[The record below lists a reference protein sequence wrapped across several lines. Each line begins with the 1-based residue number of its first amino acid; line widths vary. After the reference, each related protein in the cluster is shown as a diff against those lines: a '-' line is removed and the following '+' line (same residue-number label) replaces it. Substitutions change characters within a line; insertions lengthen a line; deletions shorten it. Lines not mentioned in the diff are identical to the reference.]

1 MTHHRNPAQD
11 DAIRRIASVD
21 QCQPRPAEPPPPEP
35 PIDYTAKDYASF
47 RQALIDLIPQLASGW
62 AERHEADV
70 GIALLELLAYVG
82 DQLSYYQDAVANE
95 AFLETARQRVSV
107 RRHANLIDYRMHS
120 GASARAFVHF
130 RVGTLGGTLPRGTKV
145 LSRIEAP
152 LGYIVLSRD
161 DAVIPRSLVDQAL
174 NAAALVF
181 ETLADIR
188 LHPDLNK
195 IALRPWERGQ
205 DRLPCGAT
213 FAALAGDLAF
223 DPDVDEPESW
233 KLKPGDFLL
242 FEGAAEPQA
251 ARWDDAGS
259 FCQIVRLTEVQTGR
273 AGSDSGGGPQAL
285 TWVAWD
291 EADALEFSLRL
302 YATAPNGSG
311 ASSASVARGNLVLA
325 DHGHTLTG
333 PEWHPSDPSE
343 PAVFGGDRAY
353 RLRLQG
359 GSLAFRLPLKA
370 GASARSLLS
379 EADPREARAQVSLTV
394 GDRADAL
401 EGWDPAPDMIGS
413 GPASMDFVVETEDDG
428 RASIRF
434 GDGEF
439 GAALQEG
446 SRVGVTYRVGVGK
459 RGNVGA
465 EGLAHIVEPDSGTL
479 PYVERV
485 RNPLP
490 AWGGEDPEPAQ
501 RAKELAPVAF
511 RAGRLRAVTAEDYA
525 LVAEEHPEVYRA
537 RASFRWT
544 GSWRTVF
551 ISIDPRGRKGV
562 PPELRRRVQ
571 DWVARGALAGYDL
584 EIRPPLYV
592 PVEIDLEVWLD
603 PEYHRSDVER
613 ALRAALGDRLRP
625 DGSSGFFYPDNFTFD
640 QPLYL
645 SQLYE
650 EVEAVKGVGSAIVT
664 RFKRLLETPANA
676 LEQGYI
682 PVDPLEIIRMDT
694 LEIIRMDND
703 PALPENG
710 RMRLKVKEADE
721 RRI

>member
-1 MTHHRNPAQD
+1 MTHHWNPAQD

-21 QCQPRPAEPPPPEP
+21 HCEPRPAEPPPPEP
-35 PIDYTAKDYASF
+35 LIDYTAKDYASF
-47 RQALIDLIPQLASGW
+47 RQALIDLIPQLAPGW

-70 GIALLELLAYVG
+70 GIALLELLSYVG

-130 RVGTLGGTLPRGTKV
+130 RVGTPGGTLPRGTKV
-145 LSRIEAP
+145 LSSIEAP
-152 LGYIVLSRD
+152 LGSTVLSRD
-161 DAVIPRSLVDQAL
+161 DAVIPESLVDQAL

-181 ETLADIR
+181 ETIADGR
-188 LHPDLNK
+188 VHPDLNE
-195 IALRPWERGQ
+195 IALCPWDEGQ
-205 DRLPCGAT
+205 EYLLCGAT

-223 DPDVDEPESW
+223 DPDVDEPEPW

-242 FEGAAEPQA
+242 FEEAPEPQA
-251 ARWDDAGS
+251 AQQDDAGP
-259 FCQIVRLTEVQTGR
+259 FCQVVRLTEVQTGR
-273 AGSDSGGGPQAL
+273 AGSDSGGESQAF

-291 EADALEFSLRL
+291 DALESSLRL
-302 YATAPNGSG
+302 SATTPNGTE
-311 ASSASVARGNLVLA
+311 SSAGVARGNLVLA
-325 DHGHTLTG
+325 DHGRTLAG

-343 PAVFGGDRAY
+343 PGILGSDRAY
-353 RLRLQG
+353 RLPLREG
-359 GSLAFRLPLKA
+359 PLAFHLPLKA
-370 GASARSLLS
+370 GASARALLS
-379 EADPREARAQVSLTV
+379 ENDPREARAQVSLTV
-394 GDRADAL
+394 GDRAAEL
-401 EGWDPAPDMIGS
+401 EDWDPAPDLIGS

-446 SRVGVTYRVGVGK
+446 SRVGVTYRVGVGE

-465 EGLAHIVEPDSGTL
+465 EGLAHIIEPDSGTL
-479 PYVERV
+479 PNVKHV

-490 AWGGEDPEPAQ
+490 AWGGADPEPAQ

-511 RAGRLRAVTAEDYA
+511 HTGRLRAVTAEDYV
-525 LVAEEHPEVYRA
+525 LRAEEHPEVYRA
-537 RASFRWT
+537 RASLRWT
-544 GSWRTVF
+544 GSWKTVF
-551 ISIDPRGRKGV
+551 ITIDPRGCRGLT
-562 PPELRRRVQ
+562 PELRQRVL
-571 DWVARGALAGYDL
+571 DWVARAALAGYDL
-584 EIRPPLYV
+584 KIRLPLYV
-592 PVEIDLEVWLD
+592 PVEINIEVRVD
-603 PEYHRSDVER
+603 PEYYLTDVEQ
-613 ALRAALGDRLRP
+613 ALRAALGDRVRT
-625 DGSSGFFYPDNFTFD
+625 DGSPGFFNPDNFTFG

-650 EVEAVKGVGSAIVT
+650 QVEAVEGVGSAIVT
-664 RFKRLLETPANA
+664 RFKRLLETPANE

-682 PVDPLEIIRMDT
+682 LVNP

-703 PALPENG
+703 PGMPENG
-710 RMRLKVKEADE
+710 RMRLKVREADE

>member
-1 MTHHRNPAQD
+1 MTHHWNPAQD
-11 DAIRRIASVD
+11 EAIRRIASVD
-21 QCQPRPAEPPPPEP
+21 QCEPRPAQPPPPEP
-35 PIDYTAKDYASF
+35 LIDYTAKDYASF
-47 RQALIDLIPQLASGW
+47 RQALIDLIPQLAPGW

-70 GIALLELLAYVG
+70 GIALLELLSYVG

-130 RVGTLGGTLPRGTKV
+130 RVGSPGGTLPRGTKV
-145 LSRIEAP
+145 LSSIEAP
-152 LGYIVLSRD
+152 LGSTVLSRD
-161 DAVIPRSLVDQAL
+161 DAVIPKHLVDQAL

-181 ETLADIR
+181 ETIADGR
-188 LHPDLNK
+188 LHPVLNE
-195 IALRPWERGQ
+195 IPLRPWDEGQ
-205 DRLPCGAT
+205 EYLPCGAT
-213 FAALAGDLAF
+213 FAALAGDLTF
-223 DPDVDEPESW
+223 DPDVDETESW
-233 KLKPGDFLL
+233 RLKPGDFLL
-242 FEGAAEPQA
+242 LEGAPEPQA
-251 ARWDDAGS
+251 TQWDDTGT
-259 FCQIVRLTEVQTGR
+259 FCQVVRLTEVQTGR
-273 AGSDSGGGPQAL
+273 AECDSGDVSQAF

-291 EADALEFSLRL
+291 EVDALESSLRL
-302 YATAPNGSG
+302 SATAPNGTEP
-311 ASSASVARGNLVLA
+311 SAGVARGNLVLA
-325 DHGHTLTG
+325 DHGHTLAG

-343 PAVFGGDRAY
+343 PGVLGGDRAY
-353 RLRLQG
+353 RLRLQEG
-359 GSLAFRLPLKA
+359 PLAFRLPLKT
-370 GASARSLLS
+370 GASARLLLS
-379 EADPREARAQVSLTV
+379 ETDPREARAQVSLTV
-394 GDRADAL
+394 GDRAGVF
-401 EGWDPAPDMIGS
+401 EGWDPAPDLIGS
-413 GPASMDFVVETEDDG
+413 GAASMDFVVETEDDG

-446 SRVGVTYRVGVGK
+446 SRVGVTYRVGAGK

-465 EGLAHIVEPDSGTL
+465 EGLAHIVAPDSGTL
-479 PYVERV
+479 RYVRRV

-490 AWGGEDPEPAQ
+490 AWGGADPEPAQ

-511 RAGRLRAVTAEDYA
+511 HTGQLRAVTAEDYV
-525 LVAEEHPEVYRA
+525 LRAEEHPEVYRA
-537 RASFRWT
+537 RASLRWT

-551 ISIDPRGRKGV
+551 ITIDPRGRRELTA
-562 PPELRRRVQ
+562 ELRQRVR

-592 PVEIDLEVWLD
+592 PVEIDIEVRVD

-613 ALRAALGDRLRP
+613 ALRAALDDRLRT
-625 DGSSGFFYPDNFTFD
+625 DGSTGFFYSDNFTFD

-645 SQLYE
+645 SHLYGE
-650 EVEAVKGVGSAIVT
+650 IEAVEGVGSAIVT
-664 RFKRLLETPANA
+664 RFKRLLETQANE

-682 PVDPLEIIRMDT
+682 PVEP

-703 PALPENG
+703 PGMPGNG

>member
-1 MTHHRNPAQD
+1 MRHHRNPAQD
-11 DAIRRIASVD
+11 DAIRRIASVEH
-21 QCQPRPAEPPPPEP
+21 CEPRPAEPPPPEP
-35 PIDYTAKDYASF
+35 LIDYTTKDYASF
-47 RQALIDLIPQLASGW
+47 RQALIDLIPQLAPGW

-70 GIALLELLAYVG
+70 GIALLELLSYVG

-107 RRHANLIDYRMHS
+107 RRHTNLIDYRMHS
-120 GASARAFVHF
+120 GASARAFVHI
-130 RVGTLGGTLPRGTKV
+130 RVGTPGTLPRGTKV
-145 LSRIEAP
+145 LSSIEAP
-152 LGYIVLSRD
+152 LGSTVLSRD
-161 DAVIPRSLVDQAL
+161 DAVIPKHLVDQAL

-181 ETLADIR
+181 ETIADGR
-188 LHPDLNK
+188 LHPDLDE
-195 IALRPWERGQ
+195 IPLRPWDERQ
-205 DRLPCGAT
+205 EYLPCGAT

-223 DPDVDEPESW
+223 DPDADEPESW

-242 FEGAAEPQA
+242 FEGAPEPQA
-251 ARWDDAGS
+251 AQWDDSGS
-259 FCQIVRLTEVQTGR
+259 FCQVVRLTEVQMGR
-273 AGSDSGGGPQAL
+273 AESDSGDVSQAI
-285 TWVAWD
+285 TWVAWN
-291 EADALEFSLRL
+291 EVDALESSLRL
-302 YATAPNGSG
+302 SATTPNGTE
-311 ASSASVARGNLVLA
+311 SSAGVARGNLVLA
-325 DHGHTLTG
+325 DHGRTLTG
-333 PEWHPSDPSE
+333 PEWHPSEPSE
-343 PAVFGGDRAY
+343 PSIVGGDRAY
-353 RLRLQG
+353 RLRLQEG
-359 GSLAFRLPLKA
+359 PLAFRLPFKA
-370 GASARSLLS
+370 GASARALLS
-379 EADPREARAQVSLTV
+379 EVLPREARAEVSLTV
-394 GDRADAL
+394 GDRAEAL
-401 EGWDPAPDMIGS
+401 EGWDPAPDLIGS

-446 SRVGVTYRVGVGK
+446 SRVGVTYRVGAGK

-479 PYVERV
+479 PNVKRV

-490 AWGGEDPEPAQ
+490 AWGGSDPEPAQ

-511 RAGRLRAVTAEDYA
+511 RAGRLRAVTAEDY
-525 LVAEEHPEVYRA
+525 VVRAEEHPEVYRA

-551 ISIDPRGRKGV
+551 ITIDPRGRTGV
-562 PPELRRRVQ
+562 PPELRQRVQ

-592 PVEIDLEVWLD
+592 PVEIDIEVWVE

-613 ALRAALGDRLRP
+613 ALRAALGDRLRTDDSP
-625 DGSSGFFYPDNFTFD
+625 GFFYPDNFTFE

-645 SQLYE
+645 SRLYE
-650 EVEAVKGVGSAIVT
+650 EVESVEGVGSAIIT
-664 RFKRLLETPANA
+664 RFKRLLEAPADE

-682 PVDPLEIIRMDT
+682 PVEL

>member
-1 MTHHRNPAQD
+1 MTYHRNPVQD
-11 DAIRRIASVD
+11 DAIRRITSVD
-21 QCQPRPAEPPPPEP
+21 QCEPRPAEPPPPEP
-35 PIDYTAKDYASF
+35 LIDYAAKDYASF

-70 GIALLELLAYVG
+70 GIALLELLSYVG

-130 RVGTLGGTLPRGTKV
+130 RVGTPGTLPRGTKV
-145 LSRIEAP
+145 LSSIETP
-152 LGYIVLSRD
+152 LGSTVLSRD
-161 DAVIPRSLVDQAL
+161 DAVISVSQVDQAL

-181 ETLADIR
+181 ETVADGR
-188 LHPDLNK
+188 LHPHLNE
-195 IALRPWERGQ
+195 IALRPWDEGQ
-205 DRLPCGAT
+205 EYLPCGAT

-223 DPDVDEPESW
+223 DPGVDEPESW

-242 FEGAAEPQA
+242 FEGPSEPQSTQ
-251 ARWDDAGS
+251 WDDTGS
-259 FCQIVRLTEVQTGR
+259 FCQVVRLTEVQTGR
-273 AGSDSGGGPQAL
+273 AASDSGGGSQAL

-291 EADALEFSLRL
+291 EADALESSLRL
-302 YATAPNGSG
+302 SATTPN
-311 ASSASVARGNLVLA
+311 ATEASASVARGNLVLA
-325 DHGHTLTG
+325 DHGHTLAG

-343 PAVFGGDRAY
+343 PGILGGDQAY
-353 RLRLQG
+353 RLRLQEVP
-359 GSLAFRLPLKA
+359 LAFRLPLKA
-370 GASARSLLS
+370 GAPARGLLS
-379 EADPREARAQVSLTV
+379 ATDPREARAQVSLTV

-401 EGWDPAPDMIGS
+401 EGWEPAPDMIGS

-465 EGLAHIVEPDSGTL
+465 EGLAHVVAPDSGTL
-479 PYVERV
+479 PNVERV

-490 AWGGEDPEPAQ
+490 AWGGADPEPAQ

-511 RAGRLRAVTAEDYA
+511 HAGRLCAVTAEDYV
-525 LVAEEHPEVYRA
+525 LRAEEHPEVYRA
-537 RASFRWT
+537 CASLRWT

-551 ISIDPRGRKGV
+551 ITIDPRGRRELT
-562 PPELRRRVQ
+562 PELRQRVR
-571 DWVARGALAGYDL
+571 DWVAHGALAGYDL

-592 PVEIDLEVWLD
+592 PVEIDIEVWVD
-603 PEYHRSDVER
+603 SEYHRSDVER
-613 ALRAALGDRLRP
+613 ALLEALGDRLRT
-625 DGSSGFFYPDNFTFD
+625 DGSPGFFYPDNFTFG
-640 QPLYL
+640 QRLYL
-645 SQLYE
+645 SQLYG
-650 EVEAVKGVGSAIVT
+650 EVEAVEGVGSAIIT
-664 RFKRLLETPANA
+664 RFKRLLETPANE

-682 PVDPLEIIRMDT
+682 PVDPLEIIRMDS
-694 LEIIRMDND
+694 D
-703 PALPENG
+703 PGMPENG